1 MSYHINIKLHISCK
15 SSFNFH
21 FNLNNSSKL
30 YPGGG
35 EHPVPLEALILL
47 KMISILDNK
56 ITKFVK
62 FIHPIKLKVSNT
74 VLSTLML
81 NF

>member
-1 MSYHINIKLHISCK
+1 MSYHINIKLHISCQ

-35 EHPVPLEALILL
+35 TSCAFG
-47 KMISILDNK
+47 S
-56 ITKFVK
+56 
-62 FIHPIKLKVSNT
+62 SNIAQDDKY
-74 VLSTLML
+74 
-81 NF
+81 FR